1 MAIHTRT
8 SETKN
13 KNNPLVIAGLA
24 ALIVLAIFIGI
35 KLMSHREVITLQ
47 DTPGITF
54 MKQKAVEC
62 KGDFSKLS
70 PEDQAK
76 VDQYS
81 NRHGAM
87 SISMYYHLPQ
97 GN

>member
-1 MAIHTRT
+1 MATAPTIV
-8 SETKN
+8 SAKN
-13 KNNPLVIAGLA
+13 SPLVIGGLIV
-24 ALIVLAIFIGI
+24 LIVLAIFIGF

-62 KGDFSKLS
+62 KGDYGKLS

-76 VDQYS
+76 VEEYS

-87 SISMYYHLPQ
+87 SIAMYYQPNGQ
-97 GN
+97 GK